1 MATLSIDKRSV
12 PSSDKLM
19 EIEMTIHIDPDK
31 VKFEKGQWDSEYECF
46 SHGNENAEFIN
57 GWEYMS
63 LDKEEQERW
72 FLLERGY
79 LLEEG
84 YSDSS
89 SWTCSLNNLVSD

>member
-1 MATLSIDKRSV
+1 MGKV
-12 PSSDKLM
+12 M
-19 EIEMTIHIDPDK
+19 ELEMTIHIEPDK
-31 VKFEKGQWDSEYECF
+31 VKFEKLQWDSEDKCF

-63 LDKEEQERW
+63 LDKEEQEMW
-72 FLLERGY
+72 ILLERGY

-89 SWTCSLNNLVSD
+89 SWPCSLNSPFLVSD